1 MLTSI
6 NGRVMGL
13 PAGSPTGAWSW
24 AAAMLVKT
32 AMMEAL
38 VNILLVLFGINVRRA
53 TIKVVSVLVG
63 EDSRS
68 VKSDCVL

>member
-1 MLTSI
+1 
-6 NGRVMGL
+6 
-13 PAGSPTGAWSW
+13 
-24 AAAMLVKT
+24 MLVKT

-38 VNILLVLFGINVRRA
+38 VNILLVLCGINVRRA

-68 VKSDCVL
+68 VKNDCVL

>member
-1 MLTSI
+1 
-6 NGRVMGL
+6 MGL
-13 PAGSPTGAWSW
+13 QRGSPTGAWSW
-24 AAAMLVKT
+24 AAATLVKM

-63 EDSRS
+63 EDS
-68 VKSDCVL
+68 